1 MIPTTSPT
9 RKSGRLGRC
18 CLCHSRDWLV
28 DSHIIPD
35 FHYKPLKQSE
45 GQFYILSTDPAKRK
59 IKRQKGI
66 TEALL
71 CARCDNGRL
80 SKYESHL
87 AQVLFHGG
95 SLKANQRGSL
105 LVFEGYNYKQI
116 KNGLLSIL
124 WRMSLSTN
132 PFFQKVDL
140 GEKHQERLRI
150 GLLNDI
156 TFPEEEYPILAVAPS
171 FDGKVLTDAILMPDL
186 MHVDGNRVYRCLIS
200 GLIFTFTVGAIPLV
214 ETGQALILREK
225 LWPIGTAKIQ
235 DIPFLYEAALR
246 YGSANYMRAT

>member
-1 MIPTTSPT
+1 MIPTTPRK
-9 RKSGRLGRC
+9 RKSGGVGRC
-18 CLCHSRDWLV
+18 CLCHSHDLLV

-35 FHYKPLKQSE
+35 FYYKPLKQSE
-45 GQFYILSTDPAKRK
+45 GQFYILSTNSAKRK
-59 IKRQKGI
+59 INRQKGI

-95 SLKANQRGSL
+95 SLKANQRGPL

-132 PFFQKVDL
+132 PFFQNVDL
-140 GEKHQERLRI
+140 GEKHQERLRT

-156 TFPEEEYPILAVAPS
+156 TFPEEEYPILAVAPT
-171 FDGKVLTDAILMPDL
+171 FDGKVLPDAILMPDL
-186 MHVDGNRVYRCLIS
+186 IHLDGNRVYRCLIS
-200 GLIFTFTVGAIPLV
+200 GLIFAFVVGAFPLD
-214 ETGQALILREK
+214 EIGEALILRKK
-225 LWPIGTAKIQ
+225 LWPIGTAKVE
-235 DIPFLYEAALR
+235 DIPFLYEAALQ
-246 YGSANYMRAT
+246 YGSANYMKAT